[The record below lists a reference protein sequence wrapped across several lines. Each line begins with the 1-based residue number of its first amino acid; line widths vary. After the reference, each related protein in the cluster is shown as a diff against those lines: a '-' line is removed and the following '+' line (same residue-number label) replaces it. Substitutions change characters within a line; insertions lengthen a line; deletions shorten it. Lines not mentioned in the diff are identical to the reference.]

1 MESGS
6 ETAKSLLSAVGGVVA
21 KAAEKLSHAMLNMG
35 DTVNVEVRG
44 QHTHKREEY
53 IILTDREGPAAAIMG
68 ARWSCCDDMALCH
81 DCLALGSHVLRPPKG
96 VVQIL
101 LIPPFDPC

>member
-1 MESGS
+1 VESGS

-53 IILTDREGPAAAIMG
+53 MWKKQIDRERRSSGSKRGLA
-68 ARWSCCDDMALCH
+68 MAV
-81 DCLALGSHVLRPPKG
+81 VL
-96 VVQIL
+96 
-101 LIPPFDPC
+101 